1 MMPMPWTPHQRRECN
16 ERTNLANW
24 KDTALLATRASLL
37 SEWETMIA
45 YSWEAIG
52 TLQEDRFDLVIISQ
66 SVPVERTQEFI
77 RVASALHATPQVLA
91 IRYPGGR
98 NDLGVETREVD
109 LMEGPAWL
117 GRWVA
122 AMFSQRVSGI

>member
-1 MMPMPWTPHQRRECN
+1 MK
-16 ERTNLANW
+16 ERILLIGEEP
-24 KDTALLATRASLL
+24 ALLATRASLL
-37 SEWETMIA
+37 SEWETTIA
-45 YSWEAIG
+45 YSWEAIE

-77 RVASALHATPQVLA
+77 RVASTLHATPQVLA

-98 NDLGVETREVD
+98 HDLGVETREVD

-117 GRWVA
+117 GRRVA
-122 AMFSQRVSGI
+122 AMFSQRASGI